1 MATLRLDHEMTSV
14 PVDHGVRDR
23 KSRSQRTSF
32 AILLGH
38 PTLRSEK

>member
-1 MATLRLDHEMTSV
+1 
-14 PVDHGVRDR
+14 VRDR
-23 KSRSQRTSF
+23 KSRSQRASF